1 MEKFKIVDY
10 HYLETYH
17 FHCVSE
23 ANAWA
28 WAHAL
33 SMVTWF
39 NQQIV
44 TDLLL
49 FTSNIALFSHRHD
62 VTQSYDDFL
71 GSFTG
76 KNGRKINQ
84 NRTFGSFSRYEKGE
98 KWPKM
103 GQFWGRKFGREIKS
117 WPKKSSPQ
125 KFKSSQKWIN
135 SSPIGEIFGVQSG
148 PILALWWPE
157 RATAEVENA
166 KIFGLRGA
174 LPP

>member
-1 MEKFKIVDY
+1 MAKNSKKKINKTFEFKAKTGSKMAKKNKTI
-10 HYLETYH
+10 LSQNWS
-17 FHCVSE
+17 FG
-23 ANAWA
+23 AKNWPNKAR
-28 WAHAL
+28 L

-84 NRTFGSFSRYEKGE
+84 NRTFGSFLRYEKGE

-103 GQFWGRKFGREIKS
+103 GHF
-117 WPKKSSPQ
+117 
-125 KFKSSQKWIN
+125 
-135 SSPIGEIFGVQSG
+135 
-148 PILALWWPE
+148 
-157 RATAEVENA
+157 
-166 KIFGLRGA
+166 
-174 LPP
+174 